1 MKHVLAIVVLSM
13 GCGGSSASLADDQ
26 PAEGTRGGPC
36 YPNNTCNAGLA
47 CVASVCTESDA
58 AAEET
63 VADDTGAASVDSGA
77 PVDAVSAD
85 ADAAPSGPYAQ
96 TTFAAACDTLGDGTN
111 VVGANGDDESSAKL
125 PLPFAFKYFGVPVTQ
140 YSMTSNGFAQLWDAP
155 SGSPSKTPDN
165 VAIPASGGP
174 SGMVAPF
181 WDDLVP
187 QFSEARAGTLG
198 TAPNRRFVI
207 SWVHWTI
214 KSETST
220 RLTFQAKFFE
230 TTNVIEF
237 HYCAMAPD
245 GNARA
250 TGSSAT
256 IGLQNLAGTA
266 GVQISLNTTGAAP
279 TGRALRFTP

>member
-1 MKHVLAIVVLSM
+1 MKHVLWIGVLSI

-36 YPNNTCNAGLA
+36 YPNNTCNAGLTCA
-47 CVASVCTESDA
+47 ANVCSESDA
-58 AAEET
+58 AAGET
-63 VADDTGAASVDSGA
+63 LAEDTGAASTDTGA
-77 PVDAVSAD
+77 PGDAAPAD
-85 ADAAPSGPYAQ
+85 ADAVPPGPYAP
-96 TTFAAACDTLGDGTN
+96 TTLSAACDMLGDGTN
-111 VVGANGDDESSAKL
+111 VAGANGDDESSAKL
-125 PLPFAFKYFGVPVTQ
+125 PLPFPFKYFGVSVTQ

-165 VAIPASGGP
+165 IVIPASSAP

-198 TAPNRRFVI
+198 SAPNRRFVM

-214 KSETST
+214 KGQTST
-220 RLTFQAKFFE
+220 RLTFQAKLFE

-266 GVQISLNTTGAAP
+266 GVQFSLNTAGAAP
-279 TGRALRFTP
+279 TGRALRFSP

>member
-1 MKHVLAIVVLSM
+1 MKHLPWIVVLSI
-13 GCGGSSASLADDQ
+13 GCGGSSASLLDDQ
-26 PAEGTRGGPC
+26 AAEGTRGGPC

-58 AAEET
+58 AAGET
-63 VADDTGAASVDSGA
+63 LSEDTGAASIDSGRPA
-77 PVDAVSAD
+77 DAASVD
-85 ADAAPSGPYAQ
+85 ADAAPPTPYAQ
-96 TTFAAACDTLGDGTN
+96 TTLAATCDTLGDGTS
-111 VVGANGDDESSAKL
+111 VAGANGDDESSAKL
-125 PLPFAFKYFGVPVTQ
+125 PLPFAFKYFGAPVTQ
-140 YSMTSNGFAQLWDAP
+140 YSMTSNGFAQLWDGP
-155 SGSPSKTPDN
+155 SGGASKTPDN
-165 VAIPASGGP
+165 SAIPASGAP
-174 SGMVAPF
+174 NGMVAPF

-187 QFSEARAGTLG
+187 MFSEARAGTLG
-198 TAPNRRFVI
+198 TAPNRRFVV

-214 KSETST
+214 KGETST

-266 GVQISLNTTGAAP
+266 GVQISLNTAGAAP
-279 TGRALRFTP
+279 TGRALRFAP